1 MLEVHPSGFYAWV
14 KQPHSEQHKNNQRQ
28 AGLIKQSWLESGGVY
43 GYRKV
48 HSDLRAWGERIGIN
62 RVYRLMHQHGL
73 KAQVGYRK
81 PRHLGGQ
88 PHIASP
94 NTLNREFNP
103 QTPNQSWVTD
113 ITYIRT
119 HEGWLYLAAVM
130 DLFSRRIIGWSM
142 QSRITRELA
151 LDALLMAVWRRKP
164 KGKVL
169 IHSDQGSQYT
179 SEDWM
184 LFLKA
189 HNLEPSMSR
198 RGNCHDNA
206 VVESFFQLL
215 KRERIKRK
223 IYNNRDEA
231 KQDIFDYIEF
241 FYNSKRRHNSNNL
254 LSPIDYENQFNEMAA
269 KRLPN

>member
-1 MLEVHPSGFYAWV
+1 MQVLYAWFVSCEFV
-14 KQPHSEQHKNNQRQ
+14 KRFCMPEQFIDDR
-28 AGLIKQSWLESGGVY
+28 
-43 GYRKV
+43 RKE
-48 HSDLRAWGERIGIN
+48 A
-62 RVYRLMHQHGL
+62 
-73 KAQVGYRK
+73 
-81 PRHLGGQ
+81 
-88 PHIASP
+88 IA
-94 NTLNREFNP
+94 
-103 QTPNQSWVTD
+103 V
-113 ITYIRT
+113 
-119 HEGWLYLAAVM
+119 AVM
-130 DLFSRRIIGWSM
+130 DLFSRRIIGWSR
-142 QSRITRELA
+142 QSRIIRELA
-151 LDALLMAVWRRKP
+151 LDGLLMAVWRRKP

-169 IHSDQGSQYT
+169 IHSNQGSQYT

-231 KQDIFDYIEF
+231 KQDIFDYIEL

-254 LSPIDYENQFNEMAA
+254 LSPINYENQFNVFI
-269 KRLPN
+269 